1 VYVDWLPLVL
11 IAGAGGALPSLVARR
26 FHEVPLR
33 FGQWALCGV
42 GVAWVLGTILAPAYP
57 ALRGALLAWEML
69 AVIFGCGDLRRA
81 LKRCR
86 GRFTADNPN
95 PPAASEPPGRPC
107 VGRGAGDFFSRL
119 ILL

>member
-1 VYVDWLPLVL
+1 MYVDWLPLVL

-69 AVIFGCGDLRRA
+69 AVIFGCAALIGWSDLRPREQ
-81 LKRCR
+81 R
-86 GRFTADNPN
+86 
-95 PPAASEPPGRPC
+95 
-107 VGRGAGDFFSRL
+107 
-119 ILL
+119 